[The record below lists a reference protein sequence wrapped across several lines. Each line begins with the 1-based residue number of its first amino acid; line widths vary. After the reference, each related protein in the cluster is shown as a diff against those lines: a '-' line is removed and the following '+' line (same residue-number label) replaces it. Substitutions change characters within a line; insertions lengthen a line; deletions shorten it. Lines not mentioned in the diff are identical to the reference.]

1 MKHRLLYGIVR
12 WACVRRCPRLVL
24 SPSRR
29 AFSEVSAPPSGA
41 LKQWTV
47 VVSSFVKIKC
57 CLHCNISVRP
67 LDPHAFPGADRAFI
81 TLLGSCDVQDFSLD
95 SFHVHYDDQSK
106 ELSIRSSDES
116 SSNMSVELT
125 TPIKSDLQVVTQG
138 TGNVR
143 IQNMESDLCR
153 VQTERGHCVLQSVKS
168 HKVQIQSGGGDIIG
182 MGTIHGDVD
191 ISAAGDSSVD
201 IKKMQGTAMSVSTEH
216 GPLKVK
222 AIYAESSLVASSSGK
237 IHIGHLHGEARV
249 QSDRGDVII
258 DSSSG
263 ALTAVTNAGNID
275 VYVSQTGTADL
286 HTQQGAVSIRVP
298 ATMKAGVQ
306 LCGTTV
312 DISSE
317 LSQEAE
323 HHPAEGRT
331 VVVAQL
337 NSGTEEDCWIKATA
351 ERGTSAVRRRT
362 KAAACLGNKKKILFV
377 LFKLL
382 LFTVLLTSIFR
393 AKFSFIKL
401 VTQLV

>member
-1 MKHRLLYGIVR
+1 MKHRLFYGIVR
-12 WACVRRCPRLVL
+12 LGCVRGCPRLF
-24 SPSRR
+24 PSHACR
-29 AFSEVSAPPSGA
+29 AFSDVSAPPGSA
-41 LKQWTV
+41 LRQWTV
-47 VVSSFVKIKC
+47 AVSSFVKIKC
-57 CLHCNISVRP
+57 SLHCNISVRP

-81 TLLGSCDVQDFSLD
+81 TLLGSGDVQDFSLD

-106 ELSIRSSDES
+106 ELSIISSDES

-138 TGNVR
+138 RGNVR
-143 IQNMESDLCR
+143 IQNMESDLCQ

-168 HKVQIQSGGGDIIG
+168 HKVQVRSSGGDITG

-201 IKKMQGTAMSVSTEH
+201 IKKIQGTAMNVSTEH
-216 GPLKVK
+216 GPVKVK
-222 AIYAESSLVASSSGK
+222 AIYAESSSVASSSGK

-249 QSDRGDVII
+249 QSVRGDVII

-286 HTQQGAVSIRVP
+286 HTQQGVVSVRVP
-298 ATMKAGVQ
+298 ATMKAGVH
-306 LCGTTV
+306 LCGTMV

-317 LSQEAE
+317 LSQETE
-323 HHPAEGRT
+323 RQSAEGKT

-337 NSGTEEDCWIKATA
+337 NGGTEEDCWIKATA
-351 ERGTSAVRRRT
+351 DRGVVSLKTQSWFETLR
-362 KAAACLGNKKKILFV
+362 LG
-377 LFKLL
+377 
-382 LFTVLLTSIFR
+382 S
-393 AKFSFIKL
+393 
-401 VTQLV
+401 